1 MKHLYDI
8 NSAARLLGISP
19 WTVRAYIRRGKLKP
33 VRFGRRVLLEETE
46 LERLVAENR
55 TVSLPRPQPETV
67 GEGDADGQVDRSAH
81 PATSPDEPQPSVPF
95 VEPGNRTGV
104 QKEVH
109 A

>member
-1 MKHLYDI
+1 MKQLYDI

-33 VRFGRRVLLEETE
+33 VRLGRRVLLEESE

-55 TVSLPRPQPETV
+55 T
-67 GEGDADGQVDRSAH
+67 DGPPLAH
-81 PATSPDEPQPSVPF
+81 PGTNPDELQPSVPF
-95 VEPGNRTGV
+95 VEPGNSAGV
-104 QKEVH
+104 QEEVH

>member
-1 MKHLYDI
+1 MRQLYDI

-33 VRFGRRVLLEETE
+33 VRLGRRVLLEESE

-55 TVSLPRPQPETV
+55 T
-67 GEGDADGQVDRSAH
+67 GDPPLAH
-81 PATSPDEPQPSVPF
+81 RGASPDELQPSVPF
-95 VEPGNRTGV
+95 VEPGSSTGV